1 MPSDEEVTVTRPDW
15 YPDEL
20 AHAGQEHLDAEYV
33 AGYDRKSANDHVEDV
48 EILKAHGLDGT
59 SVVVDFGGG
68 TGTFAEAVAP
78 FAGKVVVV
86 DVSPAMLGALEDR
99 VRQFALTNVQV
110 VHAGFLSY
118 EHQGEPADFVYS
130 RNALH
135 HLPDFWKAV
144 ALKRAAN
151 MLQPG
156 GILRLHDLVYSF
168 DPGDEEAVF
177 EAWLANARQ
186 RPEEGWTR
194 PELEE
199 HIRHEYSTFSWLLE
213 PILERA
219 GFEIL
224 EAIHRPANTYS
235 AYTCRK
241 R

>member
-1 MPSDEEVTVTRPDW
+1 MKRPDW

-20 AHAGQEHLDAEYV
+20 AYAGEEHLDPGYV
-33 AGYDRKSANDHVEDV
+33 ATYDRKASNDHTEDV
-48 EILKAHGLDGT
+48 QILRSHGLDRE
-59 SVVVDFGGG
+59 SVVVDLGGG

-78 FAGKVVVV
+78 YCGRVVVV
-86 DVSPAMLGALEDR
+86 DVSSAMLAALENR
-99 VRQFALTNVQV
+99 VRQLGLTNVNV

-118 EHQGEPADFVYS
+118 EHQGEPADFIYS

-144 ALKRAAN
+144 ALKRAAS
-151 MLQPG
+151 MLKPG
-156 GILRLHDLVYSF
+156 GVLRLHDLVYAF

-177 EAWLANARQ
+177 EAWFATARQ

-194 PELEE
+194 RELEE
-199 HIRHEYSTFSWLLE
+199 HVRQEYSTFSWLLE

-224 EAIHRPANTYS
+224 ESNSRQSKTYS
-235 AYTCRK
+235 AYLCR
-241 R
+241 RR